1 MPIYEYECKECKNS
15 FSKLVIKQDTK
26 VECPNCKSDNV
37 EKKMSKISSL
47 SSGNTSTASCGSSGF
62 S

>member
-1 MPIYEYECKECKNS
+1 MPIYEYECKDCKNI

-26 VECPNCKSDNV
+26 VECPSCKSQNV
-37 EKKMSKISSL
+37 EKKMSKVSTM
-47 SSGNTSTASCGSSGF
+47 GNTGSTSSCSHSGF